1 MRRLCERRAVA
12 VLIAPLPSF
21 LPVYDELASIEGE
34 ACSCR
39 IVFGEL
45 ADLASQLLVSARDEG
60 QERALEDLFT
70 AVERVANAPGV
81 DAHAVVGE
89 SFLDYLDYRARI
101 RTDPYL
107 GPRTS
112 EIAAHPTRNDDPVG
126 DDDKSLSRA
135 GPPPLRARPRRY
147 SGRAPRRR
155 PRL

>member
-1 MRRLCERRAVA
+1 MA
-12 VLIAPLPSF
+12 VLIAAFPSF

-34 ACSCR
+34 GCSCG

-45 ADLASQLLVSARDEG
+45 ADLANQLLVSSRDEG
-60 QERALEDLFT
+60 QERTLENLF
-70 AVERVANAPGV
+70 AAIEQVANAPGV

-89 SFLDYLDYRARI
+89 SFLDSLDDRARI
-101 RTDPYL
+101 RADPYL

-112 EIAAHPTRNDDPVG
+112 AIAEHPTRDDDPVR
-126 DDDKSLSRA
+126 DDDQSLSRA

-155 PRL
+155 RRL